1 MKGVFGLLGEKLG
14 HSFSPRIHA
23 ELGDYAYSLF
33 EVAKEDLPRFM
44 TEKDFDGINVTIPYK
59 KAVMPFLD
67 EISKKAESIGCV
79 NTVKKRE
86 DGTLYGDNT
95 DYDGFMYLIKGL
107 GVDIT
112 GKKAIV
118 LGSGGASLTARTVLK
133 EAGAG
138 EIRIISRSGEDN
150 YENISRN
157 QDAEI
162 IVNTTP
168 VGMYPGNGESLID
181 LSMFR
186 DLKGVIDVIYNP
198 LRTKLILD
206 AMDLGI
212 PCING
217 LPMLVAQAKRAS
229 EIFQDT
235 TIPDSEVERILSKMI
250 FETENIILIGM
261 PGSGKSSVGK
271 NLASMLGRE
280 QIDCDR
286 ELVERAGMSIPEFFS
301 RFGEGEFRIL
311 ETEILK
317 ELSKKTGK
325 IISTGGGVVTRA
337 ENRDLLRQNGT
348 VVFID
353 RPLNE
358 LSVKGRPI
366 SLSRPLE
373 ELAEERMD
381 SYISWSGFRVS
392 CEGARNKAEEIIRH
406 LKGE

>member
-14 HSFSPRIHA
+14 HSFSPRIHS

-150 YENISRN
+150 Y
-157 QDAEI
+157 
-162 IVNTTP
+162 
-168 VGMYPGNGESLID
+168 
-181 LSMFR
+181 
-186 DLKGVIDVIYNP
+186 
-198 LRTKLILD
+198 
-206 AMDLGI
+206 
-212 PCING
+212 
-217 LPMLVAQAKRAS
+217 
-229 EIFQDT
+229 
-235 TIPDSEVERILSKMI
+235 
-250 FETENIILIGM
+250 
-261 PGSGKSSVGK
+261 
-271 NLASMLGRE
+271 
-280 QIDCDR
+280 
-286 ELVERAGMSIPEFFS
+286 
-301 RFGEGEFRIL
+301 
-311 ETEILK
+311 
-317 ELSKKTGK
+317 
-325 IISTGGGVVTRA
+325 
-337 ENRDLLRQNGT
+337 
-348 VVFID
+348 
-353 RPLNE
+353 
-358 LSVKGRPI
+358 
-366 SLSRPLE
+366 
-373 ELAEERMD
+373 
-381 SYISWSGFRVS
+381 
-392 CEGARNKAEEIIRH
+392 
-406 LKGE
+406 